1 MFRCVLGLSLLLAA
15 FSSVSAQTAQSA
27 EEIQAVLSR
36 AEALYYE
43 AEYKETI
50 QLLIPVDAA
59 LNGQP
64 RRIPESIKVKLQLA
78 LAHVGLNETAEAK
91 TRFEELC
98 RLDSDY
104 ELDSQQFAPKVIALF
119 SEARDGQVKSRCSAV
134 CSEARKMLD
143 SSNFQGLL
151 TFIES
156 GPKDCACLENVAQD
170 ASDLALKEGIEEYK
184 NNDIPRSIKSFRMA
198 LAFNPDQQVATQY
211 IELAQ
216 NKLQYTVDR
225 LLLDWR
231 RHFDAYEFPEARTA
245 YRQILEADLTERSKA
260 ALDEARTEYRKYAA
274 VIAETWKQNCSAAVP
289 ALSLNTVKDGLAG
302 VLPDPSIARDILDQI
317 KPCAPPPPPV
327 TQPCL
332 LLQTQAAM
340 VRLKRRVDP
349 QIPRSVRPTSS
360 VSIIVKINIDK
371 LGNVM
376 VKDIQS
382 PSLALVAPIKTAVEQ
397 WKFAPATL
405 GDKDRPQ
412 CVDTEL
418 PILLNP

>member
-1 MFRCVLGLSLLLAA
+1 MFRCVLGLSLLIAA

-50 QLLIPVDAA
+50 QLLIPVDVA
-59 LNGQP
+59 LKDQP
-64 RRIPESIKVKLQLA
+64 GRIPESIKVKLQLA
-78 LAHVGLNETAEAK
+78 LAHMGLNETAEAQA
-91 TRFEELC
+91 RFEELC
-98 RLDSDY
+98 RLDSGY

-119 SEARDGQVKSRCSAV
+119 TEVRDGQVKSRCSAV

-143 SSNFQGLL
+143 TANFQGLL

-156 GPKDCACLENVAQD
+156 GPKNCDCLDDVAQD
-170 ASDLALKEGIEEYK
+170 ASDLVLKEGIDEYK

-198 LAFNPDQQVATQY
+198 LAFNPNQQVATQY
-211 IELAQ
+211 IDLAQ

-231 RHFDAYEFPEARTA
+231 RHFDAAEFPEARTA
-245 YRQILEADLTERSKA
+245 YRQILEADVTQKSAA
-260 ALDEARTEYRKYAA
+260 ALEQARTEYRKYAA

-289 ALSLNTVKDGLAG
+289 ALSLNTVKDGLTG
-302 VLPDPSIARDILDQI
+302 VLPDPAIARDILDQI
-317 KPCAPPPPPV
+317 KPCAPPPLV

-332 LLQTQAAM
+332 QLQTQAAM

-360 VSIIVKINIDK
+360 VSIIVKITIDK
-371 LGNVM
+371 LGSVM

>member
-50 QLLIPVDAA
+50 QLLTPVDVA
-59 LNGQP
+59 LKDQP
-64 RRIPESIKVKLQLA
+64 GRIPESIKVKLQLA
-78 LAHVGLNETAEAK
+78 LAHMGLNETAEAQA
-91 TRFEELC
+91 RFEELC
-98 RLDSDY
+98 RLDSNY

-119 SEARDGQVKSRCSAV
+119 SEVRNGQVKSRCFAA
-134 CSEARKMLD
+134 CSEAKKMLD
-143 SSNFQGLL
+143 AGNFQGLL
-151 TFIES
+151 AFIES
-156 GPKDCACLENVAQD
+156 GPKNCDCLEGLALD
-170 ASDLALKEGIEEYK
+170 ASDLVLKEGIEEYK

-198 LAFNPDQQVATQY
+198 LAFNPNQQVATQY
-211 IELAQ
+211 IDLAQ

-231 RHFDAYEFPEARTA
+231 RHFDAAEFPEARTA
-245 YRQILEADLTERSKA
+245 YRQILEADVTQKSAA
-260 ALDEARTEYRKYAA
+260 ALEQARTEYRKYAA

-289 ALSLNTVKDGLAG
+289 ALSLNTVKDGLTG
-302 VLPDPSIARDILDQI
+302 VLPDPAIARDILDQL
-317 KPCAPPPPPV
+317 KPCAPPPLV

-332 LLQTQAAM
+332 QLQTQAAM

-360 VSIIVKINIDK
+360 VSIIVKITIDK
-371 LGNVM
+371 LGSVM